1 MRLDDAGAVTGVAEV
16 AGAATTAA
24 ATTAATTTTA
34 GAGGRGGATKILL
47 VGSGVHVAIGC
58 RTARVSE
65 RGGGGVV
72 ETALQCLH

>member
-1 MRLDDAGAVTGVAEV
+1 MRLDDAGAVTGVAGA
-16 AGAATTAA
+16 AGAATTA
-24 ATTAATTTTA
+24 A

-65 RGGGGVV
+65 RGGG
-72 ETALQCLH
+72 ETALAMFALTRKCREG